1 MDFLYVIQNPL
12 YFQFSFFYYLTT
24 KKFVSMLACFV
35 WTASELHLYTYVCI
49 TVGGM
54 HLYVP
59 KHTQAYEFV
68 CFRTC
73 QFQ

>member
-1 MDFLYVIQNPL
+1 
-12 YFQFSFFYYLTT
+12 
-24 KKFVSMLACFV
+24 MLACFV